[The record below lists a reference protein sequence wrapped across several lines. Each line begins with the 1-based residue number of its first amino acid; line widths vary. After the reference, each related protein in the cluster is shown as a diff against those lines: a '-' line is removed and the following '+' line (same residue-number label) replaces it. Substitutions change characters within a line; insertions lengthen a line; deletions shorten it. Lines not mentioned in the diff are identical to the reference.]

1 MTRAVALAALLIS
14 LSPAL
19 SAAIVPS
26 GEKIYVFGRIEKG
39 DEEVF
44 SKIVSPQTKT
54 IVLDSGGAT
63 SLLHS
68 PSRAWCARRGLQR
81 LFARARSVPLLA
93 R

>member
-44 SKIVSPQTKT
+44 SKIVSSRRWRRSPRA
-54 IVLDSGGAT
+54 GGA
-63 SLLHS
+63 SRHAALKIHD
-68 PSRAWCARRGLQR
+68 PSECCAVG
-81 LFARARSVPLLA
+81 
-93 R
+93 